1 MTIAERLELIRAGY
15 TREEI
20 ATFESDPEQHKDPDP
35 EQHND
40 PDPEQHKDPDP
51 EQHKDPDPEQ
61 HKDPDPDNGNA
72 AVLAAIAN
80 LTKAIQMSN
89 LKSANVGADNKLT
102 PEQAL
107 AQGVFGNKS

>member
-20 ATFESDPEQHKDPDP
+20 ATFEADPEQHKD
-35 EQHND
+35 
-40 PDPEQHKDPDP
+40 KDPDP
-51 EQHKDPDPEQ
+51 EQHKDKDPE
-61 HKDPDPDNGNA
+61 PDNGNA

-89 LKSANVGADNKLT
+89 LKSANVGADTTLT
-102 PEQAL
+102 PEKAL
-107 AQGVFGNKS
+107 AMGVFGNKS

>member
-20 ATFESDPEQHKDPDP
+20 ATFEAEPDTPPAPAQEPDTLPAPAQEPETPPAPAQEPDT
-35 EQHND
+35 
-40 PDPEQHKDPDP
+40 
-51 EQHKDPDPEQ
+51 
-61 HKDPDPDNGNA
+61 GNA
-72 AVLAAIAN
+72 AVLAAINN

>member
-20 ATFESDPEQHKDPDP
+20 ATFEADPEQHKD
-35 EQHND
+35 
-40 PDPEQHKDPDP
+40 KDPDP
-51 EQHKDPDPEQ
+51 EQHKDKDPDPEQ
-61 HKDPDPDNGNA
+61 HKDKDPEPDNGNA

-89 LKSANVGADNKLT
+89 LKSANVGADTTLT
-102 PEQAL
+102 PEKAL
-107 AQGVFGNKS
+107 AMGVFGNKS

>member
-1 MTIAERLELIRAGY
+1 MTISERLELIRAGY

-20 ATFESDPEQHKDPDP
+20 ATFEADPEQHK
-35 EQHND
+35 D

-61 HKDPDPDNGNA
+61 HKDKDPDPDNGNA

-89 LKSANVGADNKLT
+89 LKSANVGADTKLT
-102 PEQAL
+102 PEKAL
-107 AQGVFGNKS
+107 AMGVFGNKS